1 MKKMKQNLQA
11 QRDENARLKRDY
23 ERSCNEMKHEFEEI
37 KAEMESTW
45 KEQQSLHEAQLERI
59 KHSYE
64 KRLEFETTKNEDLKR
79 ENELLKQKITR
90 IKDVFIDPSEH
101 RGGNRIPVA
110 LNNTPSVAMSQQPHQ
125 DVHP

>member
-1 MKKMKQNLQA
+1 MKQ
-11 QRDENARLKRDY
+11 
-23 ERSCNEMKHEFEEI
+23 EFEEI

-45 KEQQSLHEAQLERI
+45 KEQQSLHEAQLERM

-64 KRLEFETTKNEDLKR
+64 KHLEFEKTKNEDLKR

-101 RGGNRIPVA
+101 RGNVRTTVAA
-110 LNNTPSVAMSQQPHQ
+110 LNNTPSVAMI
-125 DVHP
+125 